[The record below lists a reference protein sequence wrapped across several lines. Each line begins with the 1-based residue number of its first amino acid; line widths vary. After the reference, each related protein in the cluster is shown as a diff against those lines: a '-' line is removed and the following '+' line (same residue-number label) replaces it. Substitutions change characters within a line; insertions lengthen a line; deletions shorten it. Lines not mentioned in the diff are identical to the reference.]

1 MQDELAEHT
10 CPSPVYA
17 GHEDAHD
24 DYDPYDY
31 FEDIAYLSDSHY
43 DGKPITARPAKPV
56 TNVEFMS
63 KKRKMMAGTSSLP
76 KKRRKSGRTT
86 TVSTSAATPQEVWN
100 VVWKAANERDEDVGL
115 SLSGKQKTLSSFA
128 LLPGWRDL
136 EEPTDDQ
143 GLPVVGATAS
153 SSVSDQ
159 TQPEP
164 LSEEETEPPSGG
176 VDIADLSSIAG
187 LLSDDHM
194 ETLQELLKSK
204 GLDPEAVQLVLQDLM
219 SGHERSFESEEEEE
233 EEEKEAE
240 GGAEV
245 TQEEKDES

>member
-1 MQDELAEHT
+1 LQDELAEHT

-43 DGKPITARPAKPV
+43 DGKPITARSAKSV
-56 TNVEFMS
+56 TNVEITS
-63 KKRKMMAGTSSLP
+63 KKRKMIASTSSLP
-76 KKRRKSGRTT
+76 KKRRKTGKTT
-86 TVSTSAATPQEVWN
+86 TASTSATTPQEVWN
-100 VVWKAANERDEDVGL
+100 VVWKAANERDEDVSL

-136 EEPTDDQ
+136 EDPTDDQ
-143 GLPVVGATAS
+143 RLPVVGATPS
-153 SSVSDQ
+153 SSTSDH
-159 TQPEP
+159 TNHEP
-164 LSEEETEPPSGG
+164 LSDEETEPPSGG
-176 VDIADLSSIAG
+176 VDIADLSSVAG
-187 LLSDDHM
+187 LLSGDHM

-233 EEEKEAE
+233 EEN
-240 GGAEV
+240 GQAEV
-245 TQEEKDES
+245 AQEEKDES